1 MSGQTVFFMNKSGK
15 HAAKRLKK
23 VAAIIYKQQHDS
35 KSLKQLRQKIPRIPS
50 SLTSPLLRMRKF
62 DCSYQE
68 LLSSSLLMSSLHGHF
83 NPAML
88 QRGFKS
94 SSSPEANGHGELDR
108 AVERTMRMYNLDN
121 NNKHAVR
128 VGFLEGFTERLHTNK
143 PRSIGKTIFFVG
155 LGTLLTY
162 TVYKSIKDK
171 LGESPNKGRFQ
182 PQEEGQSSKIRF
194 KDVCGVDEAKEELK
208 DVVTY
213 LKDPEKFTS
222 LGAKLPKG
230 ILLVGPPGTGKTLL
244 AKAVAGEAGVPF
256 FYAAGSEFEEMYVGV
271 GASRVRQL
279 FESARAQAP
288 AIIFIDE
295 IDACG
300 SARTNNT
307 LQPYARQ
314 TINQLL
320 QEMDGFMK
328 SGEPVIV
335 LGATNSPEVLDKA
348 LTRPGR
354 FDSQVQVSLPDI
366 AGRKATLQMYLD
378 KLNGLQSLEKLDLDR
393 MASLTGGFSGADLS
407 NVVNQAALQAAK
419 NNHLLVKQE
428 DLEYAYDKI
437 KMGPELRSRVRSESE
452 LKNTAYHEAGH
463 ALVALYTPASWDI
476 YKCTIRQRG
485 QALGHVSQLPPLE
498 SENGQT
504 KEELIASM
512 NVAMGGRVAEE
523 LLHGEERVTTG
534 ASSDIQQATNIAYH
548 LVCDLGMSDKL
559 GMMKYDMKK
568 VSEDTKR
575 MVEVEVKRFLQK
587 SYNEAKKLLTSKQSE
602 HKLLS
607 EGLIR
612 YETLTMQEIKI
623 LVKTKDM
630 ESVQKHRDKNVR
642 KTLDFTTNFKLG
654 PFGVPLIDYTP
665 PKDEDNDVLP
675 KKPTKPTIKPPKN
688 PE

>member
-1 MSGQTVFFMNKSGK
+1 MSGQTVHVVVKSGK
-15 HAAKRLKK
+15 NAAKRLKK
-23 VAAIIYKQQHDS
+23 AAAILLKEQHDS
-35 KSLKQLRQKIPRIPS
+35 KSLKQFSQKIPRIPS

-62 DCSYQE
+62 DCTYQE
-68 LLSSSLLMSSLHGHF
+68 LLSSSFLMSSLNSHF
-83 NPAML
+83 NTSMIH
-88 QRGFKS
+88 RGFKS
-94 SSSPEANGHGELDR
+94 SSSPEANGGGELDR
-108 AVERTMRMYNLDN
+108 AVERTMRMYNLDTR
-121 NNKHAVR
+121 NKHAVR
-128 VGFLEGFTERLHTNK
+128 VGFLEGFTERLHNSSK
-143 PRSIGKTIFFVG
+143 PRSLGKTMFFVG

-162 TVYKSIKDK
+162 QIYKSVKDK
-171 LGESPNKGRFQ
+171 LGETPGKGRFK
-182 PQEEGQSSKIRF
+182 PQEEGATSQIRF

-378 KLNGLQSLEKLDLDR
+378 KLNGLQSLETLDLDR
-393 MASLTGGFSGADLS
+393 MASLTGGFSGADIS

-534 ASSDIQQATNIAYH
+534 ASSDIRQATNIAYH

-623 LVKTKDM
+623 LVQSKDM
-630 ESVQKHRDKNVR
+630 ESVQKHRDKNR
-642 KTLDFTTNFKLG
+642 KKSLDFTTNFKIG

-665 PKDEDNDVLP
+665 PKDPDCLP
-675 KKPTKPTIKPPKN
+675 KKPTIKPPKN